1 MKNRL
6 LSSIVMA
13 VVAFVVCLFPSP
25 GMGQVYEYEI
35 IGGCTTGQCP
45 KVRGV
50 MSAPVEGASYVLRTG
65 AAVTRTAVNSTVAV
79 GERIVDATGN
89 ILEATVDGVGNIVYR
104 TAKVVTAPVR
114 AVASGLAE
122 QKSQQQAARQSCC
135 HVGGSFNGARYEGV
149 GFSTYSPEDA
159 IRRCCYSN
167 RSIRESGVAYGY
179 NRQLRA
185 WGWFATIFCD

>member
-1 MKNRL
+1 
-6 LSSIVMA
+6 MA
-13 VVAFVVCLFPSP
+13 VVAVIVCLVPSP

-50 MSAPVEGASYVLRTG
+50 LSAPVAGASYVIQTG
-65 AAVTRTAVNSTVAV
+65 SEVTRELVSSTVAV
-79 GERIVDATGN
+79 AERVVDVSGN
-89 ILEATVDGVGNIVYR
+89 VLQATVDVAGKVVYSTGR
-104 TAKVVTAPVR
+104 VVTAPVR
-114 AVASGLAE
+114 SVNSGIAE
-122 QKSQQQAARQSCC
+122 QKSRQQAARQSCC

-149 GFSTYSPEDA
+149 GFSTYSAEDA

-167 RSIRESGVAYGY
+167 RSIQESGVAYGY
-179 NRQLRA
+179 HRQLRA